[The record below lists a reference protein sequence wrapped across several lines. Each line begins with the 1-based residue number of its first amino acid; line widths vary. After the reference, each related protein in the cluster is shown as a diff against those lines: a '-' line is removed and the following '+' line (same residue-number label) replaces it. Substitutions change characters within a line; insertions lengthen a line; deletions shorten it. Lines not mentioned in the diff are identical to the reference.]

1 MISDG
6 IRVRVKCNSGLLARV
21 GPGHCC
27 HRIGLIHLLAGW
39 HKRRPEPGLVWFHLV
54 QLFRFVA
61 LCSISV
67 SLVCLDYFAK

>member
-1 MISDG
+1 MNEGPAVRYYDKLLLRKSVFTAVISDG

-27 HRIGLIHLLAGW
+27 YRIGLIHLLAGW

-54 QLFRFVA
+54 
-61 LCSISV
+61 
-67 SLVCLDYFAK
+67 